1 MELRLC
7 HYLLLLV
14 FVGTWLPSSHMSGGG
29 IPEEGL
35 SATHAMAFI
44 AEEIPELHAE
54 IEILLN
60 QMPEM
65 SEAVHETVTAI
76 HEDYLRFT
84 DMSSELAQIFL
95 TIKKREFQNQIMA
108 EKIQSLTDPK
118 KRSSEFN
125 RLTNHMNVTFDLHL
139 KLVKGELAWLEREV
153 EGLKDLV
160 ESEQENKSRLVRE
173 DLEAVLLK
181 NNPLLRISIS
191 GLGEKQTQEQQA
203 ALKKLIEGLAPTDS
217 KE

>member
-1 MELRLC
+1 MEVRLC
-7 HYLLLLV
+7 HYLFLLV
-14 FVGTWLPSSHMSGGG
+14 LVGTWLPSSHLSGG
-29 IPEEGL
+29 IPEEDL

-54 IEILLN
+54 IEILLK

-65 SEAVHETVTAI
+65 SEAVHETVSYI
-76 HEDYLRFT
+76 HEDYLRFS

-118 KRSSEFN
+118 KRSSEFK
-125 RLTNHMNVTFDLHL
+125 RLTSHMNVTFDLHL

-160 ESEQENKSRLVRE
+160 ASEQENKSRLVRE

-191 GLGEKQTQEQQA
+191 GLGEKQTHEQQA
-203 ALKKLIEGLAPTDS
+203 AIKKLIERLAS
-217 KE
+217 AESEE